1 MDDATPPTADTP
13 DPEPDLEPV
22 DGALAASLLEQG
34 EAGARALGL
43 LRDAYR
49 MLEDGDY
56 ERPAEIAES
65 CVRNA
70 VDALLSLPG
79 SQGTRTPR
87 GLQSAGRDLLAA
99 VDAYRPA
106 DEPAAREGRRKRPS
120 RDPQAAL
127 RRVREAAEVL
137 RTEMER
143 PGGYHRR
150 RAMGVAER
158 LMGQR
163 LGAAQESAL
172 DAWGELYGGASGV
185 LHGGPSSQARARY
198 RQVLAL
204 AREVFVPLPGRAA
217 QVLELTSR
225 LDPTPEDAERISGW
239 ADPRAVRYFFLSRPA
254 AAWLYLLD
262 EVLLLPDTTSPQ
274 GHWHAAPYLD
284 HLTAIAP
291 QQARVW
297 LAEHAERVAAAGPEA
312 AGALLRLA
320 ARPGIGLNPQVR
332 TLVTGLTRARREPEA
347 ADGWMLRLAA
357 DWARDTPQAGRDD
370 DWIRT
375 VEMLLLAVVRAEHET
390 DQEIRAA
397 AKAGEPSDTDVE
409 ERITRLSAGR
419 LPAYEAALL
428 LVTLLATAHPSSR
441 RPGEEQAHPQLP
453 VIRTVLAAPLQADV
467 QRTDP
472 AVRHAVIFHRD
483 LDAVALEHPEA
494 FFGPLLARAV
504 LDLAAADARAGVPLG
519 ERTEALVRHVGK
531 ADERLRDRLL
541 AAHLQQLPPGAAPTQ
556 DADAWWDKAAEL
568 LPALLAHRPTPEGAR
583 LADHLRTHCLPETAS
598 RLYAQMA
605 AAFGTPPGPGELAAY
620 DPASAGRPPRVW
632 LRVWHWSPVLP
643 DPLLALWEPVLTLLR
658 RAKPSGPPD
667 PRTTGPLVEI
677 SDQPPPAVSETQAQ
691 AIATEHGPAAAAAAL
706 AAASDAGDSRYL
718 MVLRAL
724 IEKDPAAWTTTP
736 ADIAATLALPQLRA
750 FYLAV
755 AAEQARHRGTFP
767 GHALAEAVAEALA
780 AHRDAAPADPVTE
793 EGTAADTDDDDHT
806 PAARLAEQALFD
818 LLITAW
824 RTDTTLGDN
833 LPAVLDHL
841 YELTAP
847 LTTSPNGNT
856 DDIPPGTLPA
866 DFVGTDPAGRAVHCL
881 LEHARHHHRTTGED
895 LPTRLLDHLTVLT
908 AATGKQPR
916 TAAALGPYLPLL
928 HQRARDWIHGHRADL
943 LALPVDGTSSAASA
957 WLRWGLPHP
966 PLLVDL
972 DRAELLHRLRSGPP
986 PEAASHVALSLLD
999 DPSFLGDPA
1008 ALFAEIAAAEG
1019 GTAAASRLLELL
1031 AHYTARADTALV
1043 TSAAVQLWR
1052 AALAAVLPEG
1062 ALAGAGTFALTGI
1075 DDVTWLDLTL
1085 ASARHTPAL
1094 RDTDHIAE
1102 RTAHY
1107 SNKPEAA
1114 QLAALLIARP
1124 SADPWRDATVREHAR
1139 SLLAAIGQ
1147 HSTNPQ
1153 LDYATQELRD
1163 ALIIAG
1169 DIDAHQL

>member
-1 MDDATPPTADTP
+1 MDDVTPPTADSP
-13 DPEPDLEPV
+13 GPEPDLEPV
-22 DGALAASLLEQG
+22 DGALAASLMEQG
-34 EAGARALGL
+34 EVGARALGL

-56 ERPAEIAES
+56 ERSAEIAES

-87 GLQSAGRDLLAA
+87 GLQSAGRDLLTAL
-99 VDAYRPA
+99 DAYRPA
-106 DEPAAREGRRKRPS
+106 DEPAAGEGRRKRPS

-127 RRVREAAEVL
+127 RRVREAAEAL
-137 RTEMER
+137 RAELER

-185 LHGGPSSQARARY
+185 LHGGPSSQARVRY

-225 LDPTPEDAERISGW
+225 QDPTPEDAERISGW

-254 AAWLYLLD
+254 AAWLALLD

-274 GHWHAAPYLD
+274 GHWPAAPYLD
-284 HLTAIAP
+284 HLTEIAP
-291 QQARVW
+291 QQARAW

-332 TLVTGLTRARREPEA
+332 TLVTGLTRAGREPEA

-357 DWARDTPQAGRDD
+357 DWARDTPRAGRDE

-375 VEMLLLAVVRAEHET
+375 VEMLLLAVVRAEHDT

-397 AKAGEPSDTDVE
+397 AEAGEASDTDVE
-409 ERITRLSAGR
+409 ERITRLSVGR

-428 LVTLLATAHPSSR
+428 LVALLRTAHPPSHRS
-441 RPGEEQAHPQLP
+441 GEEQAHPQLP
-453 VIRTVLAAPLQADV
+453 VIRTVLAALLQADV

-519 ERTEALVRHVGK
+519 ERTEALIRHVGK

-541 AAHLQQLPPGAAPTQ
+541 AAHLQQLPSGAAPAQ
-556 DADAWWDKAAEL
+556 DADAWWDRAAEL

-583 LADHLRTHCLPETAS
+583 LADHLRTHCPPETAS
-598 RLYAQMA
+598 RLHTQMA

-620 DPASAGRPPRVW
+620 NPAPASRPPRVW

-643 DPLLALWEPVLTLLR
+643 EPLLALWEPVLTLLR

-667 PRTTGPLVEI
+667 PRTNGPLVEI
-677 SDQPPPAVSETQAQ
+677 SDQAPPAVSETQAQ

-718 MVLRAL
+718 MVLRTL

-736 ADIAATLALPQLRA
+736 ADLTATLALPQLRA

-755 AAEQARHRGTFP
+755 AAEQTRRHDAFP
-767 GHALAEAVAEALA
+767 GHALAEAVAAALA
-780 AHRDAAPADPVTE
+780 EHRDAAPADLVTE
-793 EGTAADTDDDDHT
+793 EGTAADTDDDHT
-806 PAARLAEQALFD
+806 PAARLVEQALFD

-824 RTDTTLGDN
+824 RTDTNLGDN

-847 LTTSPNGNT
+847 LTIPSDGNT

-881 LEHARHHHRTTGED
+881 LEHARHHHRTTGEG
-895 LPTRLLDHLTVLT
+895 LPTRLLDHLTVIT
-908 AATGKQPR
+908 EATGEQPR

-928 HQRARDWIHGHRADL
+928 HQRARDWIHGHRAVL
-943 LALPVDGTSSAASA
+943 LALPADGTPSAASA
-957 WLRWGLPHP
+957 WLRWGLTHP
-966 PLLVDL
+966 PLLADL
-972 DRAELLHRLRSGPP
+972 DRAELLHRLRSGTP
-986 PEAASHVALSLLD
+986 PEAASHVALALLND
-999 DPSFLGDPA
+999 QPFLGDPA
-1008 ALFAEIAAAEG
+1008 TLFAELAAVEG

-1031 AHYTARADTALV
+1031 AHYTTRAATAPV

-1052 AALAAVLPEG
+1052 AALAAGLPEG

-1075 DDVTWLDLTL
+1075 DDATWLDLTL
-1085 ASARHTPAL
+1085 ASARDTPAL

-1102 RTAHY
+1102 RTAHH

-1124 SADPWRDATVREHAR
+1124 SSDPWRDATVREHAR

-1147 HSTNPQ
+1147 RPTNPQ
-1153 LDYATQELRD
+1153 LEYATQELRD
-1163 ALIIAG
+1163 ALITAG

>member
-1 MDDATPPTADTP
+1 MDDVTPPAADSP
-13 DPEPDLEPV
+13 GPEPDLESV

-34 EAGARALGL
+34 EVGARALGL

-56 ERPAEIAES
+56 ERSAEIAES

-87 GLQSAGRDLLAA
+87 GLQSAGRDLLTA

-106 DEPAAREGRRKRPS
+106 DEPAAGESRRKRPS

-137 RTEMER
+137 RAELER

-225 LDPTPEDAERISGW
+225 QDPTPEDAERISGW

-254 AAWLYLLD
+254 AAWLALLD

-274 GHWHAAPYLD
+274 GHWPAAPYLD
-284 HLTAIAP
+284 HLTEIAP
-291 QQARVW
+291 QQARAW

-332 TLVTGLTRARREPEA
+332 TLVTGLTRAGREPEA
-347 ADGWMLRLAA
+347 TDGWMLRLAA
-357 DWARDTPQAGRDD
+357 DWARDTLRAGRDE

-375 VEMLLLAVVRAEHET
+375 VEMLLLAVVRAEHDT

-397 AKAGEPSDTDVE
+397 AKAGEPSDADVE
-409 ERITRLSAGR
+409 ARITRLSAGR

-428 LVTLLATAHPSSR
+428 LVALLRTAHPLSR
-441 RPGEEQAHPQLP
+441 RPGEEQPHPQLP
-453 VIRTVLAAPLQADV
+453 VIRTVLAALLQADV

-541 AAHLQQLPPGAAPTQ
+541 AAHLQQLPPGAAPAQ
-556 DADAWWDKAAEL
+556 DADAWWDRAAEL

-583 LADHLRTHCLPETAS
+583 LADHLRTHCPPETAS
-598 RLYAQMA
+598 RLHTQMA
-605 AAFGTPPGPGELAAY
+605 AAFGTLPGPGELAAY
-620 DPASAGRPPRVW
+620 NPAPTSRPPRVW
-632 LRVWHWSPVLP
+632 LRVWHWSPVLSE
-643 DPLLALWEPVLTLLR
+643 PLLALWEPVLTLLR

-667 PRTTGPLVEI
+667 PRTNGPFVEI
-677 SDQPPPAVSETQAQ
+677 SDQPPPAVSEAQAQ

-718 MVLRAL
+718 MVLRTL

-736 ADIAATLALPQLRA
+736 ADLTATLALPQLRA

-755 AAEQARHRGTFP
+755 AAEQTRHSDAFP
-767 GHALAEAVAEALA
+767 GHALAEAVAAALA
-780 AHRDAAPADPVTE
+780 AHRDAATADPVAE
-793 EGTAADTDDDDHT
+793 EGTAADTDDDHT

-824 RTDTTLGDN
+824 RTDTNLGDN

-847 LTTSPNGNT
+847 LTTPSDGNT

-866 DFVGTDPAGRAVHCL
+866 DFVGTDPAGRAMHCL

-895 LPTRLLDHLTVLT
+895 LPTRLLDHLTVIT
-908 AATGKQPR
+908 EATGKQPR

-928 HQRARDWIHGHRADL
+928 HQRARDWIHVHRAVL
-943 LALPVDGTSSAASA
+943 LALPANGTPSAASA
-957 WLRWGLPHP
+957 WLRWGHPHP
-966 PLLVDL
+966 PLLADL
-972 DRAELLHRLRSGPP
+972 DRAELLHQLGSGTP

-999 DPSFLGDPA
+999 DPTFLGDPA
-1008 ALFAEIAAAEG
+1008 VLFTEIAVAEG
-1019 GTAAASRLLELL
+1019 GTTAASRLLELL
-1031 AHYTARADTALV
+1031 AHYTARADTAPV

-1052 AALAAVLPEG
+1052 AALAADLPEG

-1075 DDVTWLDLTL
+1075 DDTTWLDLTL

-1102 RTAHY
+1102 RTAHH
-1107 SNKPEAA
+1107 SSKPEAA
-1114 QLAALLIARP
+1114 QLAALLIAHP
-1124 SADPWRDATVREHAR
+1124 SADPWRDVTVREHAR

-1147 HSTNPQ
+1147 NSTSLQ
-1153 LDYATQELRD
+1153 LEDATQELRE